1 MTESAELEN
10 LVYEVLEQTDE
21 KEGGGLGG
29 VLESGPCPDE
39 INSIIYM
46 ADMAG
51 AELFGQR
58 ATDPRE
64 VRHHVR
70 RTMDGG
76 PMPPV
81 QAVDNYNFGD
91 GSWMR
96 HRTDKIGKDLGHV
109 EFFGRHNREQQLSP
123 DPNKDVG
130 PVSPE
135 QSALID
141 ATLEA
146 LRYAEPLTYEEGD
159 NAIALNE
166 APTETDVRTISACT
180 APFSKGPG
188 YPPMDVLVKPGE
200 HYEREAP
207 EDLQKYVPE
216 GAAEDL
222 DLNRDEIQTKVGLNE
237 NINAEFYNLVYA
249 LLDDRKREVDFEG
262 RTGEVFN
269 PEQGLYDPIRFGDEY
284 KPTK

>member
-1 MTESAELEN
+1 MTGPAELKN
-10 LVYEVLEQTDE
+10 LVYEVLEQTNE

-51 AELFGQR
+51 SELFRQR

-70 RTMDGG
+70 RTTVEGR
-76 PMPPV
+76 PEPPL
-81 QAVDNYNFGD
+81 QAVDNYQFYWDEN
-91 GSWMR
+91 SWMR
-96 HRTDKIGKDLGHV
+96 DKTDEIGEDPGYV
-109 EFFGRHNREQQLSP
+109 EFFSGHRNREQQLSP

-130 PVSPE
+130 PVSLE
-135 QSALID
+135 QSALVD

-146 LRYAEPLTYEEGD
+146 LRYAEPSISEEGD

-166 APTETDVRTISACT
+166 APTETDPRTISACT
-180 APFSKGPG
+180 APFSKEPG
-188 YPPMDVLVKPGE
+188 YAPAYVPVKPSE
-200 HYEREAP
+200 YHEREAP
-207 EDLQKYVPE
+207 EDLQMRVPI
-216 GAAEDL
+216 GTTQDL
-222 DLNRDEIQTKVGLNE
+222 DLNREEVQRKVSLDE

-249 LLDDRKREVDFEG
+249 LLNDWKKEIDHEG
-262 RTGEVFN
+262 RTGEVFD
-269 PEQGLYDPIRFGDEY
+269 PEQGLYDL
-284 KPTK
+284 